1 MQRGKQRAVG
11 NSKSQMFLV
20 SSSTQGERK
29 GCKVRGTERDVFQV
43 YTLLLNSPGD
53 LFIYGDPAP
62 AANTGTTS
70 AAQIQLS
77 HDCQDSLNFRLALRK
92 FCVSS

>member
-1 MQRGKQRAVG
+1 
-11 NSKSQMFLV
+11 MFG
-20 SSSTQGERK
+20 STHL
-29 GCKVRGTERDVFQV
+29 GTERDLFQV
-43 YTLLLNSPGD
+43 YMLLLSSPGD

>member
-1 MQRGKQRAVG
+1 M
-11 NSKSQMFLV
+11 
-20 SSSTQGERK
+20 
-29 GCKVRGTERDVFQV
+29 FQV

-77 HDCQDSLNFRLALRK
+77 HDCQDSSNFRLLKVLCIFIACFGGVFFSQQNESLTGVQK
-92 FCVSS
+92 NPA

>member
-1 MQRGKQRAVG
+1 MRLFDFNFQIPNVKV
-11 NSKSQMFLV
+11 V

>member
-11 NSKSQMFLV
+11 NPKSQMAKQFL
-20 SSSTQGERK
+20 SSSTQGEGK

-43 YTLLLNSPGD
+43 YTLLLNSPSD

-70 AAQIQLS
+70 AAQIQLMIVKILS
-77 HDCQDSLNFRLALRK
+77 TFALL
-92 FCVSS
+92 